1 MKIYGDISF
10 FFFNLFL
17 YFYVSK
23 WMNDTKNEDLTKA
36 RKRFNIYKLINDL
49 NSIND
54 CGEFATV
61 ID

>member
-1 MKIYGDISF
+1 
-10 FFFNLFL
+10 
-17 YFYVSK
+17 
-23 WMNDTKNEDLTKA
+23 MNDTKNEDLTKA
-36 RKRFNIYKLINDL
+36 RKHFNIYKLINDL